1 MKKTTVK
8 VRGFDCDFEITLLKK
23 EHLSIQSAEEYVHK
37 EIVSTAFIREVV
49 HHDKEGDYTIVNENY
64 IKPSYERKEN

>member
-23 EHLSIQSAEEYVHK
+23 DYLTIESAEEYVHK
-37 EIVSTAFIREVV
+37 EIVSTAFIKEVIHHREN
-49 HHDKEGDYTIVNENY
+49 GNTNIINFNY
-64 IKPSYERKEN
+64 KQPSYKT